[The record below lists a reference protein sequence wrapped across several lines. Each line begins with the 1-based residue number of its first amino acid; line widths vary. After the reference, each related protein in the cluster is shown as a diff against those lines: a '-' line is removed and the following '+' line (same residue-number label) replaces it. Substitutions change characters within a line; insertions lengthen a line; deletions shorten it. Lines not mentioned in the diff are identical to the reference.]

1 VGKKEDRQ
9 QIGEEGSK
17 AMDARVAFKIENEE
31 DNKRKLRSKN
41 GKSQTNKS
49 AQKGSQ
55 TEVDGKH
62 T

>member
-1 VGKKEDRQ
+1 
-9 QIGEEGSK
+9 
-17 AMDARVAFKIENEE
+17 MDALVAFKIENEE

-55 TEVDGKH
+55 TEADGKH